1 MTLKGKNLITIDD
14 FFNAEVDVVF
24 SLAEEMMSSPRD
36 YSDLCKGF
44 VMASLFYEPS
54 TRTRLS
60 FETAMHRLGGSVVTA
75 AEVGSSSLAKGESL
89 ADTAR
94 VVGSYVDLIVIRH
107 PWEGAA
113 QAIANYAG
121 ISVINA
127 GDGSHEHPTQT
138 LCDLFTLRKEK
149 GTIRDLTIAM
159 CGDLKSGRTVHSLTY
174 ALAKFGANIVFMP
187 SKGYELPRDVREK
200 LGREYKG
207 VLSQSSESDKYE
219 SGRTPLGD
227 LDAIY
232 QTSTKPHQLTLLTD
246 IALNLQHGDYDV
258 IYATRLQK
266 ERYSSEEKGGGY
278 VKLDQQM
285 MKQPAFKKTLVMH
298 PLPRVDEIAHELD
311 EDPRS
316 MYFKQAAYGVP
327 VRMALLSLILG
338 AVERDPPEEPNPYF
352 RGITYQSY
360 KSPDGIACDNDNC
373 VSHRESA
380 YIVPEFWIISEN
392 PAILRCVY
400 CERESQPQ
408 SAGSSRT
415 RFYHKAGDFSS
426 RRLKDKNIVFFESYK
441 QAHDAGYRPGSRVK
455 TRQTQT
461 IA

>member
-14 FFNAEVDVVF
+14 LSNAQIDVIF
-24 SLAEEMMSSPRD
+24 SLADEMMSDPKD

-60 FETAMHRLGGSVVTA
+60 FETAMLKLGGNVVTA
-75 AEVGSSSLAKGESL
+75 AEMGSSSLAKGESL

-113 QAIANYAG
+113 QAVANYAG
-121 ISVINA
+121 VPVINA

-149 GTIRDLTIAM
+149 GRIQDLTVAL

-174 ALAKFGANIVFMP
+174 ALARFGANIVFMP
-187 SKGYELPRDVREK
+187 SKGYELPQEVREK
-200 LGREYKG
+200 LRREYTG
-207 VLSQSSESDKYE
+207 VLSKRGEADKYE

-227 LDAIY
+227 LDVIY
-232 QTSTKPHQLTLLTD
+232 QTPTEPHQLALLTE
-246 IALNLQHGDYDV
+246 IVPNLQPGSYDV

-266 ERYSSEEKGGGY
+266 ERYSSSDQQKRNGY
-278 VKLDQQM
+278 VKLDRQV
-285 MKQPAFKKTLVMH
+285 MKRPEFKKALVMH

-327 VRMALLSLILG
+327 VRMALLSLMLG
-338 AVERDPPEEPNPYF
+338 AVDRNLKEAPNPYL
-352 RGITYQSY
+352 RSITYQSY
-360 KSPDGIACDNDNC
+360 KSSDGITCDNDNC
-373 VSHRESA
+373 VSHREST
-380 YIVPEFWIISEN
+380 YIVPEFWLISEN
-392 PAILRCVY
+392 PPVLRCIY
-400 CERESQPQ
+400 CEQEVQPQ

-415 RFYHKAGDFSS
+415 HVYHKAGDFSS
-426 RRLKDKNIVFFESYK
+426 RRLKDKNLVFFESYQ
-441 QAHDAGYRPGSRVK
+441 QAQDAGYRLGYRVK
-455 TRQTQT
+455 T
-461 IA
+461 